1 MNLNATTVQI
11 SSISSSSQL
20 SNNSLQDNTNNSI
33 YIQKNPALLTPTLS
47 QGIEVNTNSTTSTKE
62 KMYPSLNKDYI
73 STTYSESKLKPNV
86 SKEQVQ
92 QRIEEQLLEEKHIT
106 INNNITKGTPLF
118 TQSKRNLVK
127 TQSQEVVSSS
137 SSYKSDSSETSTS
150 ESYLTSSSSSSSSS
164 SSTTSSTTTTTS
176 KELLA
181 DLKTPPVRHPMS
193 SSSGI
198 SLSSETSTNSELL
211 DQLHSPLQEAPL
223 AELQDDFP
231 SYLSMRSI
239 FKAEGE
245 EPSNEL
251 KRSEFITQSILSSHP
266 FTSSP
271 PYIVSSILTR

>member
-20 SNNSLQDNTNNSI
+20 SNNSPQDNTNNSI

-73 STTYSESKLKPNV
+73 STTYSESKLMPNV

-92 QRIEEQLLEEKHIT
+92 QRIEEQLLEEKHIM

-118 TQSKRNLVK
+118 TQSKQNLVK
-127 TQSQEVVSSS
+127 TQEVVSSS

-150 ESYLTSSSSSSSSS
+150 ESYLTSSSSS
-164 SSTTSSTTTTTS
+164 TTTTTTTS

-198 SLSSETSTNSELL
+198 SLSDSSETSTNSELL

-223 AELQDDFP
+223 TELQDDFP
-231 SYLSMRSI
+231 SYSSMRSI

-245 EPSNEL
+245 ELSNEL

-271 PYIVSSILTR
+271 PYMISSILTR

>member
-20 SNNSLQDNTNNSI
+20 SNNSPQDNTNNSI

-73 STTYSESKLKPNV
+73 STTYSESKLMPNV

-92 QRIEEQLLEEKHIT
+92 QRIEEQLLEEKHIM

-127 TQSQEVVSSS
+127 TQEVVSSS

-150 ESYLTSSSSSSSSS
+150 ESYLTSSSSTT
-164 SSTTSSTTTTTS
+164 TTSTTTS

-193 SSSGI
+193 TGSGI
-198 SLSSETSTNSELL
+198 SLSDSSETSTNSELL

-223 AELQDDFP
+223 TELQDDFP
-231 SYLSMRSI
+231 SYSSMRSI

-245 EPSNEL
+245 ELSNEL

-271 PYIVSSILTR
+271 PYIISSILTR

>member
-20 SNNSLQDNTNNSI
+20 SNNSPQDNTNNSI

-73 STTYSESKLKPNV
+73 STTYSESKLMPNV

-92 QRIEEQLLEEKHIT
+92 QRIEEQLLEEKHIM

-118 TQSKRNLVK
+118 TQSKQNLVK
-127 TQSQEVVSSS
+127 TQEVVSSS

-150 ESYLTSSSSSSSSS
+150 ESYLTSSSS
-164 SSTTSSTTTTTS
+164 TTTTTTTS

-181 DLKTPPVRHPMS
+181 DLKIPPVRHPMS
-193 SSSGI
+193 TSSGI
-198 SLSSETSTNSELL
+198 SLSDSSETSTNSELL

-223 AELQDDFP
+223 TELQDDFP
-231 SYLSMRSI
+231 SYSSMRSI

-245 EPSNEL
+245 ELSNEL

-271 PYIVSSILTR
+271 PYIISSILTR

>member
-20 SNNSLQDNTNNSI
+20 SNNSPQDNTNNSI

-73 STTYSESKLKPNV
+73 STTYSESKLMPNV

-92 QRIEEQLLEEKHIT
+92 QRIEEQLLEEKHIM

-127 TQSQEVVSSS
+127 TQEVVSSS

-150 ESYLTSSSSSSSSS
+150 ESYLTSSSS
-164 SSTTSSTTTTTS
+164 TTTTTTTTS

-193 SSSGI
+193 TGSGI
-198 SLSSETSTNSELL
+198 SLSDSSETSTNSELL

-223 AELQDDFP
+223 TELQDDVP
-231 SYLSMRSI
+231 SYSSMRSI

-245 EPSNEL
+245 ELSNEL

-271 PYIVSSILTR
+271 PYIISSILTR